1 MADDK
6 RGRDDQADREIQR
19 QREREIEAELQRGDE
34 PEPPVDTATLAFFE
48 TELDEVTFPATGAEI
63 IETAGD
69 REIEAETGV
78 YTVAELLP
86 ETDVETFE
94 SPAAVRTRIQRPTIA
109 SAMKRIVEAAEGL
122 AQADFRT
129 SQRAAY
135 ERTFLE
141 LKTIDAVDDDE
152 GISVVQDWIVEQIDE
167 KGRLPGSRDVRRQAA
182 NYCRANG
189 YQVSNDEWLGV

>member
-6 RGRDDQADREIQR
+6 NGRENQADREMQR

-34 PEPPVDTATLAFFE
+34 PEPPVDTSTLAFFE
-48 TELDEVTFPATGAEI
+48 TELDAVAFPATGAEI
-63 IETAGD
+63 VETVGD

-109 SAMKRIVEAAEGL
+109 SAMKRIVEAAAGIE
-122 AQADFRT
+122 QADFRT
-129 SQRAAY
+129 SQREAY

-141 LKTIDAVDDDE
+141 LQAIDAVDDDE
-152 GISVVQDWIVEQIDE
+152 GISVIRDWIVERIDE
-167 KGRLPGSRDVRRQAA
+167 KGKLPGSRDVRRRAA
-182 NYCRANG
+182 KYCRANG